1 MEKCP
6 FSPVLRT
13 VAPVLR
19 VKVWRSAEGFPSAP
33 HRFGAGFLCWGVGVP
48 LKEVV
53 FHREGVRG

>member
-13 VAPVLR
+13 VALVFG
-19 VKVWRSAEGFPSAP
+19 VKVWRNVGGFPSAP
-33 HRFGAGFLCWGVGVP
+33 HKFGAGFLWWGVGVP

-53 FHREGVRG
+53 FHQEGVRG